1 MIKWVHYGNIVR
13 QLRRHRMYAEY
24 VWLQPSNPKIAMG
37 FRFCGPIL
45 DMYSFILLYKSM
57 VRSPLDYCSSVWS
70 PYKKGDINAIE
81 KVQKRASEVLPEL
94 KNKL

>member
-1 MIKWVHYGNIVR
+1 
-13 QLRRHRMYAEY
+13 
-24 VWLQPSNPKIAMG
+24 
-37 FRFCGPIL
+37 
-45 DMYSFILLYKSM
+45 M

-70 PYKKGDINAIE
+70 PNYKKGDINAIE